1 MKEEIEMTDERPSIS
16 NIQPLGFPWATRD
29 PFLFCVYHADHYPQG
44 NGEFGPDAPLTGRNM
59 GNDFT
64 LKDGWRMYHGR
75 KIPGF
80 PVHPHRGF
88 ETVTVVRKGVVDHS
102 DSMGGAGRYGDGD
115 VQWMTAG
122 KGIQHAEM
130 FPLIHTDHPNSLEL
144 FQIWLNLPAAQKMVE
159 PYYAMLW
166 KENIPVQ
173 LLKDHKAYSIEI
185 EIMAGSVEGIS
196 APDPAP
202 DSWAA
207 NPENEVAIWHI
218 RMEAGAT
225 WALPPAS
232 KEVNRSLYFFS
243 GDKVEIA
250 GQSIASGSGMDLR
263 PDRSLTMVN
272 GEKEGR
278 FLLLQGL
285 PILEPVV
292 NYGPFVMNTKEEIQ
306 QTYMDYQ
313 QTQFGGWPWSRSDQV
328 HGQKE
333 RFALH
338 ADGREE
344 APPTKEGTG

>member
-1 MKEEIEMTDERPSIS
+1 
-16 NIQPLGFPWATRD
+16 
-29 PFLFCVYHADHYPQG
+29 
-44 NGEFGPDAPLTGRNM
+44 
-59 GNDFT
+59 
-64 LKDGWRMYHGR
+64 
-75 KIPGF
+75 
-80 PVHPHRGF
+80 
-88 ETVTVVRKGVVDHS
+88 
-102 DSMGGAGRYGDGD
+102 
-115 VQWMTAG
+115 
-122 KGIQHAEM
+122 
-130 FPLIHTDHPNSLEL
+130 
-144 FQIWLNLPAAQKMVE
+144 MVE

-166 KENIPVQ
+166 KENIPVH
-173 LLKDHKAYSIEI
+173 LLKDDKSHAIEI

-225 WALPPAS
+225 WTLPPAS
-232 KEVNRSLYFFS
+232 REVNRSLYFFS

-263 PDRSLTMVN
+263 PDGSLTLVN

-278 FLLLQGL
+278 YLLLQGK

-313 QTQFGGWPWSRSDQV
+313 QTQFGGWPWSRPDQV
-328 HGQKE
+328 HGQKG

-338 ADGREE
+338 DDGREE
-344 APPTKEGTG
+344 VPPSKEGTG

>member
-1 MKEEIEMTDERPSIS
+1 MKEDIEMTDESLSII

-29 PFLFCVYHADHYPQG
+29 PFLFCVYHADNYPEG
-44 NGEFGPDAPLTGRNM
+44 NGEFGPALPLTGRNL

-64 LKDGWRMYHGR
+64 LKDGWRMYHGK

-88 ETVTVVRKGVVDHS
+88 ETVTVVRNGVVDHS
-102 DSMGGAGRYGDGD
+102 DSLGGAGRYADGD

-130 FPLIHTDHPNSLEL
+130 FPLIHTNRTNPLEL
-144 FQIWLNLPAAQKMVE
+144 FQIWLNLPAAKKFVE
-159 PYYAMLW
+159 PHYAMLW
-166 KENIPVQ
+166 KENIPV
-173 LLKDHKAYSIEI
+173 LGVKDTRGLKTEI
-185 EIMAGSVEGIS
+185 EVMAGSLEGVV

-218 RMEAGAT
+218 QMDPKAT
-225 WALPPAS
+225 WSIPPAS
-232 KEVNRSLYFFS
+232 AGVNRTLYFFS
-243 GDKVEIA
+243 GHMVEI
-250 GQSIASGSGMDLR
+250 GTASVDSGNGVDLR
-263 PDRSLTMVN
+263 PDQALELVN
-272 GEKEGR
+272 GDKEGR
-278 FLLLQGL
+278 FLLLQGK

-306 QTYMDYQ
+306 QTFQDYQ
-313 QTQFGGWPWSRSDQV
+313 QTQFGGWPWPRPDQV
-328 HGQKE
+328 HPGQKG

-338 ADGREE
+338 DDGREE
-344 APPTKEGTG
+344 EPPLP

>member
-1 MKEEIEMTDERPSIS
+1 MKEEIEMTDERRSIE

-29 PFLFCVYHADHYPQG
+29 PFLFCVYHADNYPQG
-44 NGEFGPDAPLTGRNM
+44 NGEFGPDAPLTGRNL

-75 KIPGF
+75 NIPGF

-102 DSMGGAGRYGDGD
+102 DSLGGAGRYGDGD

-130 FPLIHTDHPNSLEL
+130 FPLIHTDHPNPLEL
-144 FQIWLNLPAAQKMVE
+144 FQIWLNLPAAHKMVE

-166 KENIPVQ
+166 KENIPVH
-173 LLKDHKAYSIEI
+173 LMKDDRGRSIEI
-185 EIMAGSVEGIS
+185 EIMAGSVDGIS

-207 NPENEVAIWHI
+207 KPENEVAIWHI
-218 RMEAGAT
+218 KMEPGAT
-225 WALPPAS
+225 WPLPPAS
-232 KEVNRSLYFFS
+232 KEVMRSLYFFS

-263 PDRSLTMVN
+263 PEESLTLVN

-313 QTQFGGWPWSRSDQV
+313 QTQFGGWPWSRPDQV

-338 ADGREE
+338 TDGRQEE
-344 APPTKEGTG
+344 PPSK